1 MHYYPTRK
9 SLNSAIDIIESA
21 DRLLGG
27 SLKVTDTHKV
37 FRPVL
42 VPALIAAAAAVAA
55 VVCLAVFI
63 HPLAGAAA
71 AVIVLF
77 AAKRIRDRRINLQ
90 RIIVYCRGIERKVEA
105 EMVLND
111 KMTEHLKEQFER
123 SLGNNDPEARKN
135 ELSEAYAELNGIIK
149 LLAHDA
155 GNV

>member
-1 MHYYPTRK
+1 
-9 SLNSAIDIIESA
+9 
-21 DRLLGG
+21 
-27 SLKVTDTHKV
+27 
-37 FRPVL
+37 
-42 VPALIAAAAAVAA
+42 
-55 VVCLAVFI
+55 
-63 HPLAGAAA
+63 
-71 AVIVLF
+71 
-77 AAKRIRDRRINLQ
+77 
-90 RIIVYCRGIERKVEA
+90 VYCRGIERKVEA